1 MLVVAPPL
9 ISKLSATG
17 NDFLIVQVDTPIL
30 EEQWKSSFARWPRA
44 QVAQRLC
51 NRHEGIGA
59 DGMLFMLPAKDADW
73 AWEFYNQ
80 DGSRAEMCGNAARC
94 AGLWAA
100 RQTGAWRKFRFL
112 TPAGPV
118 SAERTGDGRIEV
130 TMPAA
135 KLLGENLALDMGGK
149 KVQVDWV
156 NSGVPHA
163 LVITDNLA
171 QTPEAREFA
180 ARLRRHSH
188 FGSAG
193 ANVTFFSEQS
203 KDHISA
209 MTFER
214 GVEDFT
220 LACGT
225 GAVAAAFRHGH
236 RSGEKVIRVD
246 VPGGRLDV
254 NLAEGTP
261 KLIGP
266 AHWIADMQV
275 HVHEDGVLVP

>member
-1 MLVVAPPL
+1 MLHVAPPL

-17 NDFLIVQVDTPIL
+17 NDFLIVEVDTPIL
-30 EEQWKSSFARWPRA
+30 ENQWNTSFGRWPRA
-44 QVAQRLC
+44 QIAQRLC

-59 DGMLFMLPAKDADW
+59 DGMLFMLTSNDADW

-100 RQTGAWRKFRFL
+100 RQAGEWRKFNFA
-112 TPAGPV
+112 TPAGLV
-118 SAERTGDGRIEV
+118 SAERASDHRVEV
-130 TMPAA
+130 TMPEV
-135 KLLGENLALDMGGK
+135 KLLGENLELDVAGQR
-149 KVQVDWV
+149 VLVDWV

-163 LVITDNLA
+163 VVRTDRLVQSN
-171 QTPEAREFA
+171 EVREFA
-180 ARLRRHSH
+180 TRLRRHPY
-188 FGSAG
+188 FGAPG
-193 ANVTFFSEQS
+193 ANVTYLSEQG

-225 GAVAAAFRHGH
+225 GAVAAAFRHGRH
-236 RSGEKVIRVD
+236 NQQRVIRVD

-254 NLAEGTP
+254 KLDGSKP
-261 KLIGP
+261 KLTGP
-266 AHWIADMQV
+266 AHWVADMQV
-275 HVHEDGVLVP
+275 HVHEDGVLAP